1 MATVQK
7 TSSKQPKTHLTP
19 SPAVVVSF
27 RLDGDL
33 AADISKILGPQEV
46 MGDFMKIAA
55 AHEYQRRTMTRLTR
69 ELGLADIEQ
78 LLLKLAGKLESR
90 STEDR
95 KTQALLAGIA
105 QAMGLKV

>member
-1 MATVQK
+1 MATTLK
-7 TSSKQPKTHLTP
+7 PASKRAKNQQAAA
-19 SPAVVVSF
+19 PAVVTSF

-33 AADISKILGPQEV
+33 ASDISKILGPKEV
-46 MGDFMKIAA
+46 IGDFMKVAA
-55 AHEYQRRTMTRLTR
+55 LHEYQRRTMTRPTR
-69 ELGLADIEQ
+69 EVSLTEIEQ
-78 LLLKLAGKLESR
+78 LLLKLAGKLENR